1 MKSLAPNCKIVSMTD
16 RPLESTLCMW
26 FNSRDMRMPGSPWL
40 AATFWER
47 VCEEFDEHEAL
58 VIGGEKDNFYI
69 LKALVGERWKSPYGL
84 EMIDRYR
91 IIREMCTDLFY
102 MVLSINA
109 PCQEFIQFNLTFSNV
124 PRAFVDQL
132 DRTRQAGF
140 WEQSVR
146 VKDLS
151 TFAESGEYF
160 RPPDCNDPQIA
171 HVYDTAMMQIQESYR
186 KLRELGM
193 RPEHARG
200 VVPIH
205 LNVRADMTVNLRTLR
220 ELISKRT
227 CFFAQG
233 DYWRPVVNT
242 LLEQIMDPEVSQMPM
257 DPRTLK
263 LFTGLP
269 CDGKSECPYH
279 RDLMDRLVDKS
290 NPICPIL
297 YEKFLEPEEQR
308 RTSTSMEEMYGHTN
322 WVDEGSKYLKGM
334 QRDFV
339 PFQRLARK
347 IAGSPPVSG
356 S

>member
-26 FNSRDMRMPGSPWL
+26 FNSRDMRMPGKPWTAL
-40 AATFWER
+40 TFWER
-47 VCEEFDEHEAL
+47 IYDEFDQYEAL
-58 VIGGEKDNFYI
+58 GGGDIFYI
-69 LKALVGERWKSPYGL
+69 LKALVGEKW
-84 EMIDRYR
+84 RYPKDSEG
-91 IIREMCTDLFY
+91 ICKYSVIEEMCIDLFY

-171 HVYDTAMMQIQESYR
+171 HVYDNAMMQIQESYK
-186 KLRELGM
+186 KLRGLGM

-220 ELISKRT
+220 EMITKRT
-227 CFFAQG
+227 CYFAQG

-242 LLEQIMDPEVSQMPM
+242 LLEQIMDPEVSQMPI
-257 DPRTLK
+257 DPRTLR

-297 YEKFLEPEEQR
+297 YEKFLVPGEQK
-308 RTSTSMEEMYGHTN
+308 RTSIAMEEMYGHEN
-322 WVDEGSKYLKGM
+322 WVDEGTKYLKGM
-334 QRDFV
+334 KRDFV

-347 IAGSPPVSG
+347 VDTKVQVF
-356 S
+356 